1 VAGIGLASIPRM
13 APKTTPAT
21 HEARA
26 DREEGTRPDGE
37 AMPPAALDPQPTGD
51 PSELDDP
58 MAGSPDKEAGPDNRR
73 QRPITD
79 NKAGG

>member
-1 VAGIGLASIPRM
+1 
-13 APKTTPAT
+13 
-21 HEARA
+21 
-26 DREEGTRPDGE
+26 
-37 AMPPAALDPQPTGD
+37 MPPAALDPQPTGD

-58 MAGSPDKEAGPDNRR
+58 MAGNPDKEAGPDHRR

>member
-1 VAGIGLASIPRM
+1 
-13 APKTTPAT
+13 
-21 HEARA
+21 
-26 DREEGTRPDGE
+26 
-37 AMPPAALDPQPTGD
+37 MPPAAPDPQRNGNPAD
-51 PSELDDP
+51 FDDP